1 MTEQTVNLGQ
11 AYANPEQAP
20 EPHTE
25 TVAAGAGTRLE
36 QLHAA
41 YADAK
46 AKADQATAELKV
58 ITDGIKAELT
68 AAAPEGST
76 KIELVSGTV
85 PRPALRLNW
94 VESWRF
100 DSVGLKKADR
110 ATYVRFA
117 KKSGSWVLKAAPVGG
132 GQ

>member
-1 MTEQTVNLGQ
+1 MTTVPTDSTALS
-11 AYANPEQAP
+11 AATAP
-20 EPHTE
+20 IIVTAPAE
-25 TVAAGAGTRLE
+25 TRLA

-46 AKADQATAELKV
+46 ARAEQAAADLKV

-76 KIELVSGTV
+76 KIELTGTGA
-85 PRPALRLNW
+85 PALRLSY

-100 DSVGLKKADR
+100 DSVGLKKADP

-117 KKSGSWVLKAAPVGG
+117 KKSGSWVLKAAPAGG
-132 GQ
+132 GE